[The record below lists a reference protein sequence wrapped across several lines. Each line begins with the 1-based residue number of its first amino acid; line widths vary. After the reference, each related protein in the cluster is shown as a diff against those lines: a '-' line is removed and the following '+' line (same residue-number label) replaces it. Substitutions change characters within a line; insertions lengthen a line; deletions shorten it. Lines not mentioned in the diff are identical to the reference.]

1 MTIQNMAEILSG
13 GNLEAEIAELTRQ
26 IEEKKRVL
34 EGQSGIEREDKELVA
49 ETVAEHFYPTP
60 ANLTAP
66 ATDDGAPAAAPI
78 VVVPQKLS
86 DDYLNNLP
94 AEQVEMLNAY
104 IVMIPKDGIKSTVNK
119 VVAENP
125 FILDAFHDVL
135 VTRLYD
141 ELKTRGIVR

>member
-1 MTIQNMAEILSG
+1 MAEILTG
-13 GNLEAEIAELTRQ
+13 AGLEAEIAELSRQ

-34 EGQSGIEREDKELVA
+34 EGQSGIVREDKELVS

-66 ATDDGAPAAAPI
+66 ASVGDDQAPANAPAP
-78 VVVPQKLS
+78 VPRSVS
-86 DDYLNNLP
+86 DDYLATLP
-94 AEQVEMLNAY
+94 PEQIEVLNSY
-104 IVMIPKDGIKSTVNK
+104 VSMVPKDGIKATVNK
-119 VVAENP
+119 LMAENP

-141 ELKTRGIVR
+141 ELKTRGIVK